1 MPVNYHLGDDGIL
14 VIEGVGRVTDA
25 EYFAAHAE
33 FLAIAQPADPVRRT
47 LADWSGVDD
56 MELTANAVQTSV
68 AMTRQHVARVGGR
81 HRLAILALTPVIFGL
96 CRMWEMLIEGSGAE
110 CMIFRDRAAALE
122 WLRA

>member
-1 MPVNYHLGDDGIL
+1 MPVNCRLDDDGIL

-33 FLAIAQPADPVRRT
+33 FLALPHPAEPVRRT

-56 MELTANAVQTSV
+56 MSLTANAVHTSV

-81 HRLAILALTPVIFGL
+81 HRLAILAVTPVIFGL
-96 CRMWEMLIEGSGAE
+96 CRMWEMQLDGSGVE
-110 CMIFRDRAAALE
+110 CAIFRDRAAALE